1 MSEQKTGLIIC
12 GVGGRYT
19 IRMADGSLV
28 YVRARGAFRHSGATP
43 LVGDTVDVGLEPDG
57 SGKIL
62 SIHPRKNQLIRPPM
76 ANLDILFAVVA
87 AANPAPSTLVL
98 DKLLTVA
105 DFLHISPVVIITKTD
120 LGGVSDQLLRI
131 YQGAGFPVFSVST
144 EEDEGFA
151 SLSAYIAENCK
162 GKLSCFAGASGVGKS
177 TLTNRLFPHLQVAV
191 GDTSH
196 RIERGKQTTRH
207 VELFPLSD
215 QPNCGYLA
223 DTPGFGML
231 DFVHFDFYRREDLPY
246 TFREFL
252 PHLPDCRYTDCT
264 HTKEEECGIRQALA
278 RGEIAP
284 ERYESFLA
292 IYEELKDKRPWD
304 RAPKGT

>member
-1 MSEQKTGLIIC
+1 MSETKTGLIIC

-19 IRMADGSLV
+19 IRVADGSLV
-28 YVRARGAFRHSGATP
+28 YVRARGSFRHTGNSP
-43 LVGDTVDVGLEPDG
+43 LVGDMVDVGLEPDG

-62 SIHPRKNQLIRPPM
+62 AIHPRKNQLIRPPM

-105 DFLHISPVVIITKTD
+105 EFLHISPVIVVTKTD
-120 LGGVSDQLLRI
+120 LGGATDTLLHTYR
-131 YQGAGFPVFSVST
+131 GAGFPVFAVSSA
-144 EEDEGFA
+144 EETGFA
-151 SLSAYIAENCK
+151 ELEAYIKTHCK

-191 GDTSH
+191 GDTSR

-215 QPNCGYLA
+215 APDAGYLA

-231 DFVHFDFYRREDLPY
+231 DFVHFDFYEKKDLPY

-252 PHLPDCRYTDCT
+252 PLLPHCRYTDCT

-278 RGEIAP
+278 RGELAP
-284 ERYESFLA
+284 SRYESFLA
-292 IYEELKDKRPWD
+292 IYEELKDKHPWD
-304 RAPKGT
+304 RAPKGS

>member
-1 MSEQKTGLIIC
+1 MAECKTGLIVC

-19 IRMADGSLV
+19 IRTADGASV
-28 YVRARGAFRHSGATP
+28 FVRARGSFRHAGDTP

-62 SIHPRKNQLIRPPM
+62 SIHPRKNRLIRPPM

-105 DFLHISPVVIITKTD
+105 DFLHISPVVVLTKTD
-120 LGGVSDQLLRI
+120 LGGATEALLRI
-131 YQGAGFPVFSVST
+131 YRGAGFPVFSVST
-144 EEDEGFA
+144 EETDGFA
-151 SLSAYIAENCK
+151 ALQAYIAEHCK

-215 QPNCGYLA
+215 APDCGYLA

-231 DFVHFDFYRREDLPY
+231 DFVHFDFYEKHDLPH
-246 TFREFL
+246 TFREFAPYL
-252 PHLPDCRYTDCT
+252 RDCRYTDCT

-278 RGEIAP
+278 RGEIAQ
-284 ERYESFLA
+284 ERYDSFLA
-292 IYEELKDKRPWD
+292 IYEELKDKHPWD
-304 RAPKGT
+304 RAPKSI